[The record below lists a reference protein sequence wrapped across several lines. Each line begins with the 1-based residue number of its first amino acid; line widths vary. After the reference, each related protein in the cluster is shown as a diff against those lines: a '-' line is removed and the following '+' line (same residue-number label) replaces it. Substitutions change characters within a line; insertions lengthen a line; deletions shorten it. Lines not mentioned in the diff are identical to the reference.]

1 MRTKLSLTLTDA
13 TAIAAAAEE
22 YAESRELRVSI
33 AVVDESTY
41 IQHVVRMD
49 GAPYMSAE
57 GAIEKART
65 AAEGGHPTTFFEE
78 PLNAGRYSML
88 KMPHIYSLLASRGFA
103 TIALAYFG
111 APGLPDKL
119 VGIEVEA
126 VERAI
131 RWLDGRAD
139 VSGDRVAVIGGS
151 RGGELALLAGSLLKQ
166 IGGGRVRPEPRLVG
180 RARRG
185 RSGRRARLDVP
196 GPTDS
201 LRADRRSTEV

>member
-13 TAIAAAAEE
+13 TAIATAAEE

-41 IQHVVRMD
+41 IQHVIRMD

-88 KMPHIYSLLASRGFA
+88 KMPHIYPVEGGIPVIVDGHCVGAVGVAGVLPHLDAAIAKAGLQALDGSGLA
-103 TIALAYFG
+103 ALAT
-111 APGLPDKL
+111 D
-119 VGIEVEA
+119 
-126 VERAI
+126 RA
-131 RWLDGRAD
+131 
-139 VSGDRVAVIGGS
+139 
-151 RGGELALLAGSLLKQ
+151 
-166 IGGGRVRPEPRLVG
+166 
-180 RARRG
+180 
-185 RSGRRARLDVP
+185 
-196 GPTDS
+196 
-201 LRADRRSTEV
+201 

>member
-41 IQHVVRMD
+41 VQHVIRMD

-78 PLNAGRYSML
+78 PLNAGRYSIL
-88 KMPHIYSLLASRGFA
+88 KMPHIYPVEGGIPVIVDGHCVGAIGVAGVLPHLDAAIADAGLKALDRSDLAVARTS
-103 TIALAYFG
+103 G
-111 APGLPDKL
+111 A
-119 VGIEVEA
+119 
-126 VERAI
+126 
-131 RWLDGRAD
+131 
-139 VSGDRVAVIGGS
+139 
-151 RGGELALLAGSLLKQ
+151 
-166 IGGGRVRPEPRLVG
+166 
-180 RARRG
+180 
-185 RSGRRARLDVP
+185 
-196 GPTDS
+196 
-201 LRADRRSTEV
+201 